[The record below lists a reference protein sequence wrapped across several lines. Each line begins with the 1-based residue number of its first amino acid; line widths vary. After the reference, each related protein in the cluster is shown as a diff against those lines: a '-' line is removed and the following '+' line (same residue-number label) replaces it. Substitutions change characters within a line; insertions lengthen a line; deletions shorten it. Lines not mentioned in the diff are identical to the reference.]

1 MDETLNLKGTLRT
14 RRAEDTLARIQPTIR
29 KAGITRLVNFTQLDS
44 IGIPV
49 YSCIRPLSKNL
60 STSQG
65 KGITPSLAMCSAYM
79 EAIETFFAENV
90 PTDYELSAKR
100 RAPYE
105 CIDLSLLQHGCFYTS
120 NMKEKVRE
128 WTVIESLTSE
138 KKYLIPTHYVKF
150 DLSTPAI
157 ENSLF
162 RKTTTGLASGN
173 TEEEATCHALFEII
187 ERNAKHQFD
196 HSPTNRKTQQLI
208 DLDSVDYPEAVF
220 LIERLRENDI
230 DILLFNLPNPFGYP
244 TLSCLI
250 GDQHPLRKLGTY
262 SGSGTHVDAG
272 IAACRAITEAIQ
284 SRLTYIAGSRDD
296 ILPSQYRIQ
305 WRPLTAKGTLDFK
318 DIPSQPLRPISEQYN
333 RLVQSFEERSF
344 DILRHIHTTEEDPI
358 SVVKCVIPGLVI

>member
-1 MDETLNLKGTLRT
+1 LDETLNLKGTLRT

-65 KGITPSLAMCSAYM
+65 KGITPPLAMCSAYM

-90 PTDYELSAKR
+90 PTDYVLSSKKS
-100 RAPYE
+100 APHE
-105 CIDLSLLQHGCFYTS
+105 FVDLSLLPHGCFYTT
-120 NMKEKVRE
+120 NMEEKIRE
-128 WTVIESLTSE
+128 WTLVHSLTSE

-157 ENSLF
+157 ENAFF

-196 HSPTNRKTQQLI
+196 HSPTSKKTEKLI
-208 DLDSVDYPEAVF
+208 DLNSVDYPEAVF
-220 LIERLRENDI
+220 LIERLRENNV
-230 DILLFNLPNPFGYP
+230 DILLFDLPNPFGYP
-244 TLSCLI
+244 TISCLI

-272 IAACRAITEAIQ
+272 IAVCRAITEAIQ

-305 WRPLTAKGTLDFK
+305 WSPLTAKGTLDFR
-318 DIPSQPLRPISEQYN
+318 DIPSRPLGSISQQYAE
-333 RLVQSFEERSF
+333 LIESFDQKNF

-358 SVVKCVIPGLVI
+358 SVVKCVVPGLAI